1 MKPLLATLDE
11 AQRDLWNDLA
21 PAARLGFVL
30 YGGTAVALRYGHRR
44 SIDFDFFTDRVLDK
58 DAMRSAMPFL
68 RRATVLQDSVNTLT
82 VLTATSRPVKCSFF
96 GSLSIGRV
104 GEPEMTE
111 DGVLVVASSLDLLAT
126 KWKAIFDRIEAK
138 DYLDIAAIVRG
149 GTPLDSGLA
158 AGRALFGLA
167 FQASEALK
175 ALVYFH
181 GGDLHELSTEDRE
194 YLIAAASAVRRIPA
208 MQRVSSS
215 LSAFS

>member
-1 MKPLLATLDE
+1 MKPILATLDE
-11 AQRDLWNDLA
+11 AQRELWSDLA
-21 PAARLGFVL
+21 PAAHLGFVL
-30 YGGTAVALRYGHRR
+30 YGGTAVALRYGHRL
-44 SIDFDFFTDRVLDK
+44 SIDFDFFTERALDK
-58 DAMRSAMPFL
+58 IALRSAMPL
-68 RRATVLQDSVNTLT
+68 LQGATVLQDSVDTLT
-82 VLTATSRPVKCSFF
+82 VLTATPRQVKLSFF

-104 GEPEMTE
+104 GEPERTD

-149 GTPLDSGLA
+149 GTSLDDGLA
-158 AGRALFGLA
+158 AGRALFGSA

-181 GGDLHELSTEDRE
+181 GGDLDELSAEDRE

-215 LSAFS
+215 LSVG